1 MQKKL
6 SSVLYITLIVV
17 LTSAFI
23 IQGAGIFINAYDEHL
38 TSAQYQAEAI
48 CKEFDNELNYYLDIS
63 LNIITNPLI
72 IELLQFDED
81 YSMQDAFDDITFV
94 GKYFSSFKEIENYMP
109 DQMCIYANNYF
120 PIENAYIYNISDLQ
134 KKKAWGQIKNAK
146 NYAFVW
152 EYGGT
157 TPDDMYLSLYGQIFK
172 STESLGWLEIKI
184 PYEKIIY
191 SFENVPLN
199 EFNTVV
205 LNSFGGTHIYSSS
218 DEVSGRKI
226 ELTAINGDKI
236 LFYIDMHKAM
246 LDTYNIMVW
255 LIIIYIIF
263 LIGVKFVSKKIIT
276 KTTKELGDFIQMIRS
291 DDNLLYNSE
300 LIDVNGDDEIV
311 QIKKKFK
318 ELIAR
323 NNQLH
328 ETVEKANSEKQHA
341 ELNFL
346 QYSINPHLLYN
357 SLSCIKW
364 CIMEKSE
371 DEISDIIDNLTSY
384 YRIALSSGENF
395 ITIEEELKLIER
407 YVNIMEIIYGTSISL
422 EFDVQPDLKNTYTIK
437 MLLQPIVENSILHG
451 LNGVD
456 NAKISI
462 SVQGSGDDVV
472 ITVRDNGYGM
482 NEETIN
488 NLLKGENGR
497 KQKGYGVHSVIKRI
511 SCYYGAPGRVDV
523 VSEINS
529 GTEITIHIKKI
540 SDLSEIK

>member
-1 MQKKL
+1 
-6 SSVLYITLIVV
+6 
-17 LTSAFI
+17 
-23 IQGAGIFINAYDEHL
+23 
-38 TSAQYQAEAI
+38 
-48 CKEFDNELNYYLDIS
+48 
-63 LNIITNPLI
+63 
-72 IELLQFDED
+72 
-81 YSMQDAFDDITFV
+81 
-94 GKYFSSFKEIENYMP
+94 MP
-109 DQMCIYANNYF
+109 DQMCIYANSYF
-120 PIENAYIYNISDLQ
+120 PIENAYIYNISEL
-134 KKKAWGQIKNAK
+134 KRKKAWDQIKDAK

-157 TPDDMYLSLYGQIFK
+157 TPDDMYLSLYGQILK

-184 PYEKIIY
+184 PYEKIIH
-191 SFENVPLN
+191 SFKNVPLD

-205 LNSFGGTHIYSSS
+205 LTAFDGRHIYSSS
-218 DEVSGRKI
+218 DNASDQKI

-236 LFYIDMHKAM
+236 TFYTDMHKAM
-246 LDTYNIMVW
+246 LDTYNIITW
-255 LIIIYIIF
+255 LIIIYTIF
-263 LIGVKFVSKKIIT
+263 LIGVKFISKKIIT
-276 KTTKELGDFIQMIRS
+276 KTTKELDDFIHMIRS

-300 LIDVNGDDEIV
+300 LIDVDGDNEIV

-323 NNQLH
+323 NNKLH
-328 ETVEKANSEKQHA
+328 ETVEKAKSEKQHA

-364 CIMEKSE
+364 CTMEKSE
-371 DEISDIIDNLTSY
+371 DEICDIIDNLTSY
-384 YRIALSSGENF
+384 YRIVLSEGENF

-451 LNGVD
+451 LNGVE

-462 SVQGSGDDVV
+462 SVQGSGDDVI
-472 ITVRDNGYGM
+472 ITVKDNGYGM
-482 NEETIN
+482 SEETIN

-497 KQKGYGVHSVIKRI
+497 RQKGYGVHSVIKRI

>member
-38 TSAQYQAEAI
+38 TNAQYQAEAI
-48 CKEFDNELNYYLDIS
+48 CKEFDNELNSYLDIS

-72 IELLQFDED
+72 TELLQFGEE

-94 GKYFSSFKEIENYMP
+94 RKYFSSFKEIENYMP
-109 DQMCIYANNYF
+109 DQMCIYADSYF
-120 PIENAYIYNISDLQ
+120 PIENAYIYNISELK
-134 KKKAWGQIKNAK
+134 KKKAWEKIKNSK

-184 PYEKIIY
+184 PYEKVIY
-191 SFENVPLN
+191 SFKNVPLN

-205 LNSFGGTHIYSSS
+205 LNTFDGTHIYSSS
-218 DEVSGRKI
+218 DHISDKKI

-236 LFYIDMHKAM
+236 IFYIDMYKAM

-263 LIGVKFVSKKIIT
+263 LIGVKFISKKIVT
-276 KTTKELGDFIQMIRS
+276 KTTKELDDFIHMIRS

-323 NNQLH
+323 NNRLH
-328 ETVEKANSEKQHA
+328 EAVEKANSEKQHA

-364 CIMEKSE
+364 CTMEKSE
-371 DEISDIIDNLTSY
+371 DEISDIVDNLTSY
-384 YRIALSSGENF
+384 YRIVLSEGENF

-422 EFDVQPDLKNTYTIK
+422 EFDVQLDLKDTYMIK

-462 SVQGSGDDVV
+462 SVHGDGDAV
-472 ITVRDNGYGM
+472 IIKVRDNGYGM
-482 NEETIN
+482 SKETID

-497 KQKGYGVHSVIKRI
+497 SQKGYGVHSVIKRI
-511 SCYYGAPGRVDV
+511 RCYYGASGKVDV

-529 GTEITIHIKKI
+529 GTEITIQIKKI
-540 SDLSEIK
+540 SDLS